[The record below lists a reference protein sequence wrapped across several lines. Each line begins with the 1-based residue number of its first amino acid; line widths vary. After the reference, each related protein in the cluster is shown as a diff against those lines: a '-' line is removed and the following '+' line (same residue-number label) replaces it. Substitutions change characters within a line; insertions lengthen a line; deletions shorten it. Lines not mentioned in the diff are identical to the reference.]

1 MGEAQRMAPDLSSNQ
16 VGLLVFSAE
25 KPIKEKPSMAIIK
38 MYTTSWC
45 GDCRMTKMF
54 LAEKNISYEEID
66 IEETPG
72 AAEIVMKANDG
83 KRKVPTLDI
92 DGRFLALSPFNRR
105 QLEEA
110 LGLA

>member
-1 MGEAQRMAPDLSSNQ
+1 MAQ
-16 VGLLVFSAE
+16 
-25 KPIKEKPSMAIIK
+25 IK

-54 LAEKNISYEEID
+54 MAEKGIRYEEID

-72 AAEIVMKANDG
+72 AAEIVMKANSG
-83 KRKVPTLDI
+83 KRKVPTLEI
-92 DGRFLALSPFNRR
+92 DGRFVAVSPFNRS

>member
-1 MGEAQRMAPDLSSNQ
+1 MA
-16 VGLLVFSAE
+16 E
-25 KPIKEKPSMAIIK
+25 IK

-54 LAEKNISYEEID
+54 MAEKGISYEEID
-66 IEETPG
+66 IEQTPG
-72 AAEIVMKANDG
+72 AAEIVMKANAG

-92 DGRFLALSPFNRR
+92 DGRFVAVSPFNRQ

-110 LGLA
+110 LRLA

>member
-1 MGEAQRMAPDLSSNQ
+1 MTAMA
-16 VGLLVFSAE
+16 E
-25 KPIKEKPSMAIIK
+25 IK

-54 LAEKNISYEEID
+54 MAEKGIRYEEID
-66 IEETPG
+66 IEQTPG

-92 DGRFLALSPFNRR
+92 DGRFIAVSPFNRR

-110 LGLA
+110 LGMV

>member
-1 MGEAQRMAPDLSSNQ
+1 MA
-16 VGLLVFSAE
+16 
-25 KPIKEKPSMAIIK
+25 K
-38 MYTTSWC
+38 MYLT
-45 GDCRMTKMF
+45 
-54 LAEKNISYEEID
+54 EKGISYEEID
-66 IEETPG
+66 IEKTPE
-72 AAEIVMKANDG
+72 AAEIVTRVNQG

>member
-1 MGEAQRMAPDLSSNQ
+1 MAR
-16 VGLLVFSAE
+16 
-25 KPIKEKPSMAIIK
+25 IR

-45 GDCRMTKMF
+45 GDCRMAKMY
-54 LAEKNISYEEID
+54 LTEKGISYEEID
-66 IEETPG
+66 IEKTPE
-72 AAEIVMKANDG
+72 AAEIVTRVNQG

>member
-1 MGEAQRMAPDLSSNQ
+1 
-16 VGLLVFSAE
+16 
-25 KPIKEKPSMAIIK
+25 

-54 LAEKNISYEEID
+54 MAEKGIGYED
-66 IEETPG
+66 RYR
-72 AAEIVMKANDG
+72 ANPRGSGNRHEGQCG

-92 DGRFLALSPFNRR
+92 DGRFVAVSPFNRH

>member
-1 MGEAQRMAPDLSSNQ
+1 MA
-16 VGLLVFSAE
+16 V
-25 KPIKEKPSMAIIK
+25 IK

-54 LAEKNISYEEID
+54 LAEQGISFEEID
-66 IEETPG
+66 IETTPG
-72 AAEIVMKANDG
+72 AAEIVMNANQG

-92 DGRFLALSPFNRR
+92 DGRFVAVSPFNRR

-110 LGLA
+110 LGVA

>member
-1 MGEAQRMAPDLSSNQ
+1 MAS
-16 VGLLVFSAE
+16 
-25 KPIKEKPSMAIIK
+25 IK

-45 GDCRMTKMF
+45 GDCRMAKMF
-54 LAEKNISYEEID
+54 LAEKGINYEEIN

-72 AAEIVMKANDG
+72 AAEIVMQANNG

-92 DGRFLALSPFNRR
+92 EGRFVAVSPFNRR

-110 LGLA
+110 LGLS

>member
-1 MGEAQRMAPDLSSNQ
+1 MADAMTAYRCLIHHSAHAHGEMTLMAK
-16 VGLLVFSAE
+16 V
-25 KPIKEKPSMAIIK
+25 K

-45 GDCRMTKMF
+45 GDCRMAKMF
-54 LAEKNISYEEID
+54 LAEKGISYQEID
-66 IEETPG
+66 IEDTPG

-92 DGRFLALSPFNRR
+92 DGRFVAVSPFNRR

>member
-1 MGEAQRMAPDLSSNQ
+1 MAR
-16 VGLLVFSAE
+16 
-25 KPIKEKPSMAIIK
+25 IR
-38 MYTTSWC
+38 MYTTTWC
-45 GDCRMTKMF
+45 SDCRMAKMY
-54 LAEKNISYEEID
+54 LADRGISYEEID
-66 IEETPG
+66 IEQTPG
-72 AAEIVMKANDG
+72 AAEIVMQVNHG

>member
-1 MGEAQRMAPDLSSNQ
+1 
-16 VGLLVFSAE
+16 
-25 KPIKEKPSMAIIK
+25 

-45 GDCRMTKMF
+45 GDCRMAKMY
-54 LAEKNISYEEID
+54 LSEKGISYTEID
-66 IEETPG
+66 IEKTPA

-92 DGRFLALSPFNRR
+92 DGRFVAVSPFNQR

>member
-1 MGEAQRMAPDLSSNQ
+1 
-16 VGLLVFSAE
+16 
-25 KPIKEKPSMAIIK
+25 
-38 MYTTSWC
+38 MY
-45 GDCRMTKMF
+45 
-54 LAEKNISYEEID
+54 LAEKGISYEEID
-66 IEETPG
+66 IEKTPE
-72 AAEIVMKANDG
+72 AAEIVMRVNQG

>member
-1 MGEAQRMAPDLSSNQ
+1 MAR
-16 VGLLVFSAE
+16 
-25 KPIKEKPSMAIIK
+25 IR

-45 GDCRMTKMF
+45 GDCRMAKMY
-54 LAEKNISYEEID
+54 LTEKGISYEEID
-66 IEETPG
+66 IEETPE
-72 AAEIVMKANDG
+72 AAEIVMWVNQG

-92 DGRFLALSPFNRR
+92 DGRFLVLSPFNRR

>member
-1 MGEAQRMAPDLSSNQ
+1 MAEIT
-16 VGLLVFSAE
+16 V
-25 KPIKEKPSMAIIK
+25 
-38 MYTTSWC
+38 YTTSWC

-54 LAEKNISYEEID
+54 LAEKGISYQEID
-66 IEETPG
+66 IEETPE
-72 AAEIVMKANDG
+72 AAELVMKVNSG

-92 DGRFLALSPFNRR
+92 DGRFVAVSPFNRR

>member
-1 MGEAQRMAPDLSSNQ
+1 MA
-16 VGLLVFSAE
+16 E
-25 KPIKEKPSMAIIK
+25 IK

-54 LAEKNISYEEID
+54 MAEQGIRYEEID
-66 IEETPG
+66 IEQTPG

-83 KRKVPTLDI
+83 KRRVPTLEI
-92 DGRFLALSPFNRR
+92 DGRFVAVSPFNRH

>member
-1 MGEAQRMAPDLSSNQ
+1 MAT
-16 VGLLVFSAE
+16 
-25 KPIKEKPSMAIIK
+25 IK

-45 GDCRMTKMF
+45 GDCRMAKMF
-54 LAEKNISYEEID
+54 LAERGIAYEEID
-66 IEETPG
+66 IETTPEG
-72 AAEIVMKANDG
+72 AEIVMRANDG

-92 DGRFLALSPFNRR
+92 DGRFVAVSPFNRH

>member
-1 MGEAQRMAPDLSSNQ
+1 MTIMA
-16 VGLLVFSAE
+16 E
-25 KPIKEKPSMAIIK
+25 IK

-54 LAEKNISYEEID
+54 MAEKGISYEEID
-66 IEETPG
+66 IEQTPG

-92 DGRFLALSPFNRR
+92 DGRFIAVSPFNRR

>member
-1 MGEAQRMAPDLSSNQ
+1 VRHLRDGGMTAMA
-16 VGLLVFSAE
+16 E
-25 KPIKEKPSMAIIK
+25 IK

-54 LAEKNISYEEID
+54 MAEKGIRYEEID
-66 IEETPG
+66 IEQTPG

-92 DGRFLALSPFNRR
+92 DGRFIAVSPFNRR